1 MSGSYLLDGT
11 AELEVNGK
19 RLFLEQG
26 DWVLLPRRTPHHLIR
41 TTQGTNWLTVHVMT
55 Q

>member
-11 AELEVNGK
+11 AELEDDGE
-19 RLFLEQG
+19 RFSLEQG
-26 DWVLLPRRTPHHLIR
+26 DCVLLPRRTPHRLIR